1 MIAMKRVLR
10 IFFVGILAIS
20 LTSCLTTLLLESLV
34 DSVTGEQN
42 KEYDFEINTFCEYII
57 VNNSSRDVRVYF
69 THESENLMDPNYRAV
84 NYPIVPQ
91 GGRRIVHTY
100 KSINQ
105 KSDDISAVMKAN
117 PYALFNLAGR
127 KILVYE
133 YDPEQTSYQVQIKR
147 WLTGDGKQLS
157 PFEPSNWTL
166 FVHKDLTTI
175 NNGTW
180 EGMYDCS
187 YTYYITD
194 EALQE

>member
-1 MIAMKRVLR
+1 
-10 IFFVGILAIS
+10 
-20 LTSCLTTLLLESLV
+20 
-34 DSVTGEQN
+34 
-42 KEYDFEINTFCEYII
+42 
-57 VNNSSRDVRVYF
+57 
-69 THESENLMDPNYRAV
+69 MDPNYRAV

-117 PYALFNLAGR
+117 PYALFDLAGR